1 MKTTFIIKINSH
13 TCNEYIF
20 KKIKVSKMQT
30 LSRPESSGCDTFW
43 TEDKKQYNLD
53 YLQLNDSMTFF
64 DWPPSF
70 ITNSWSKV
78 KILIEN
84 KTTVSAVIKF
94 NKFCKTFTFHI
105 KTSSVPWLGILFLK
119 SNNGDDPIWYI
130 VSTYL

>member
-64 DWPPSF
+64 D
-70 ITNSWSKV
+70 
-78 KILIEN
+78 
-84 KTTVSAVIKF
+84 
-94 NKFCKTFTFHI
+94 
-105 KTSSVPWLGILFLK
+105 
-119 SNNGDDPIWYI
+119 
-130 VSTYL
+130 